1 MDVEKAIA
9 LVSAAGIELTDK
21 RRDGSGWSSA
31 SPMAPTLEVKDSGEL
46 AASGKGADEIGRLLD
61 LPGAAGAG

>member
-21 RRDGSGWSSA
+21 RRDGSGWSLSFA
-31 SPMAPTLEVKDSGEL
+31 NGATLEVKDSGEL